1 MVAVAALLSMA
12 DIISFLDGS
21 FLFWLR
27 CFYNWLLFRLSSFF
41 DRLLLLLR
49 CIILVVLSAAEQGVR
64 ARVHLELEA
73 PSALTFTFQLLA
85 IWQIGDPLVMVAI
98 ATLLSMAD
106 IISFLDGSFL
116 FWLSF
121 YNWLLFRLSSFF
133 DRLLL
138 LLR

>member
-1 MVAVAALLSMA
+1 MA

-21 FLFWLR
+21 FLFWLS
-27 CFYNWLLFRLSSFF
+27 FYNWLLFRLSSFF

-73 PSALTFTFQLLA
+73 PSALTFTFQFLA
-85 IWQIGDPLVMVAI
+85 IWQIGDPLVMVSI

-106 IISFLDGSFL
+106 I
-116 FWLSF
+116 
-121 YNWLLFRLSSFF
+121 RLGRIDQKS
-133 DRLLL
+133 RE
-138 LLR
+138 